1 MQTTAPA
8 KTSVDTLPTFP
19 VRRTPHPRPRPP
31 ETELGFGKF
40 FTDHMFLIHYDP
52 EHGWHDG
59 AVVPYG
65 PLSLDPAAAVFHYG
79 QALFEGL
86 KAFRAEDGRVHLFRA
101 DRHAQRIEIG
111 ARRLC
116 MPVVDRGLFLGA
128 LRALVGADYDAVPQ
142 TPGTALY
149 LRPTLIATEP
159 FLGVRSSTR
168 FSFFIIASPVGSYYG
183 AAGLAP
189 VRIWV
194 EEKYVRAARGGLGAV
209 KAGANYAASL
219 LAAEEAKKRGYAQV
233 LWLDASNHR
242 QIEEVGTMN
251 LFLRIGDTLVTPPL
265 GGTILAG
272 VTRETVI
279 TLARGWGL
287 DVEEREINMEE
298 VISAYNRGHL
308 QELFGCGT
316 AAVIAPVG
324 ELGWGGERL
333 IINGGKPGEL
343 SQRLYD
349 TITGVQYGRQPDPY
363 DWLSEVPRL

>member
-1 MQTTAPA
+1 MTTP
-8 KTSVDTLPTFP
+8 DLHTLAALARR
-19 VRRTPHPRPRPP
+19 VRRLSIQATTRAGSGHP
-31 ETELGFGKF
+31 TSCLSAADLMAALF
-40 FTDHMFLIHYDP
+40 FTQLRYDFQQP
-52 EHGWHDG
+52 HRLDNDRFVLSKGHAAPVLYAPWAAAG
-59 AVVPYG
+59 AVT
-65 PLSLDPAAAVFHYG
+65 PA
-79 QALFEGL
+79 QIETLRELTSDFEG
-86 KAFRAEDGRVHLFRA
+86 HPTP
-101 DRHAQRIEIG
+101 
-111 ARRLC
+111 RL
-116 MPVVDRGLFLGA
+116 PFVDVATGSLGQGLPNG
-128 LRALVGADYDAVPQ
+128 VGM
-142 TPGTALY
+142 ALY
-149 LRPTLIATEP
+149 LRPTMIATEG
-159 FLGVRSSTR
+159 FLGVRPANTYKY
-168 FSFFIIASPVGSYYG
+168 FIIASPVGSYYG

-349 TITGVQYGRQPDPY
+349 TITGVQYGRLPDPY